1 MHIMI
6 PIFFI
11 LALVAARTW
20 AHEAPYRRELR
31 NKRALRQSVLSWRQ
45 RR

>member
-6 PIFFI
+6 PILFAV
-11 LALVAARTW
+11 ALVAALTW

-31 NKRALRQSVLSWRQ
+31 HKRALRQSVLNWRQ

>member
-6 PIFFI
+6 PIFFV

-31 NKRALRQSVLSWRQ
+31 RKKELRDSVLNWRD